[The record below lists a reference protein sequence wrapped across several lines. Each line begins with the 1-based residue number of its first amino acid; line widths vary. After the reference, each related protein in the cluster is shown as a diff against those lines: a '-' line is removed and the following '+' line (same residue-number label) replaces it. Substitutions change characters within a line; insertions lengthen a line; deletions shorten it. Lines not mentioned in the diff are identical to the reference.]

1 MIDPQVGLAM
11 VPVVALARSRD
22 RMHE

>member
-22 RMHE
+22 PLHE

>member
-1 MIDPQVGLAM
+1 MIDPQVILAM
-11 VPVVALARSRD
+11 VPVVTLARSRD

>member
-11 VPVVALARSRD
+11 VPVVALAQSRD